1 MSLLISLMSFS
12 SLFVLLH
19 SAYSLGMHVTAGH
32 LSLFFYGQSS
42 LEVDLSEAFSDP
54 AVSLKPQSLSQD
66 FFYT

>member
-54 AVSLKPQSLSQD
+54 LCL
-66 FFYT
+66 